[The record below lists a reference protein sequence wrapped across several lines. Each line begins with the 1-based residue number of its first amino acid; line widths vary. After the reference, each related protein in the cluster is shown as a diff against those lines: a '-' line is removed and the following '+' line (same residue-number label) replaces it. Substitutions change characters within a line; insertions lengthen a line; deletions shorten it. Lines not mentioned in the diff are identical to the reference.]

1 MREYCARQKLEKAI
15 SYESTKDAER
25 MKKYRKRIKPKKK
38 KSFKRTLEAE
48 DEPCCKISACYDL
61 DDHKF
66 EVHYRKNPNLRYDIP
81 PILISFSDSESVIK
95 FSKN

>member
-38 KSFKRTLEAE
+38 K
-48 DEPCCKISACYDL
+48 IIQ
-61 DDHKF
+61 
-66 EVHYRKNPNLRYDIP
+66 KNSR
-81 PILISFSDSESVIK
+81 S
-95 FSKN
+95 